1 MAKLLIKQSVAL
13 LMASLMLAAPF
24 SYQVEAAGTSSHSND
39 LQQLQSKLHASL
51 MNSLKNDTLQKS
63 ANTDAAIIDPD
74 IDTTSSKK
82 VNVIVQLNGQP
93 VTVAKYAAGLAK
105 KSFSA
110 QSAEQTLK
118 AEQKSFLSAATTKGI
133 GMKVN
138 FEYNT
143 VLNGLEVTLDA
154 NQIPQLAKIPGV
166 KAISPNITYYAAP
179 IPATPIL
186 SSETNDPINYDIDPL
201 QQIGASEAWN
211 LGYTGKGLKVGVIDT
226 GVDYLHPD
234 LASAYKGGYD
244 SFNKDDDPYE
254 DLPDDDYGFEGSDH
268 GTHVSGTIVGRAV
281 NQTSEWVQK
290 GVAYEADLYSYKVL
304 GKNIVPDDN
313 GWPVV
318 QVTGSSAQVID
329 GIEHAI
335 KDGMDVI
342 NLSLGSDMEKSPD
355 SPDSIA
361 INNAVLSGVTA
372 VVASG
377 NSGSDGYYY
386 YSMGSPASS
395 QLGIT
400 VAAATSTSKHISGT
414 VAPAFSDASV
424 PQASFSVNNAVYGA
438 VTVNE
443 AVYALDVMA
452 WGVGQEDLAQVLGTD
467 PLEAA
472 YVGLGA
478 DSDYSSDV
486 NYDGKVVIASR
497 GVLSFDVKVKN
508 AKNHHAK
515 ALIMF
520 NGNAKNGQGTEVDLS
535 EHIGGRDGKIGVAG
549 FLGENYDFLP
559 TFDMGGYEGR
569 ALARKIISAEYSN
582 KVLNFTFG
590 DSFKSEIVPGDRIA
604 DFSSRGP
611 NSDGNYSIKPD
622 ISGPGVNI
630 RSTWPAF
637 GKINPD
643 ANYERAYNRISGTSM
658 ASPHIAGLALLVL
671 QKHPDWS
678 PRDVRAALA
687 NTADTLVDEKGT
699 QYDAYSQGAGRA
711 DVFRALATPVLVEA
725 MDPIT
730 IYDEKMNPKVLQSEA
745 SSLSFGAI
753 EPGADALVKPL
764 RLKNTSEN
772 ELTYSV
778 SVVMHN
784 HVTSDPS
791 DPIETPSS
799 DNIEVKL
806 GGLVNPQSSTIT
818 VAGNTSHSFTLSA
831 KAKNGAVHGVY
842 EGEVLLQ
849 SNGLPNLHLPF
860 VIHVGK
866 DASDNDFELQD
877 MKVSN
882 VKVSYDAPI
891 EVSANL
897 LSDEMNYMELYYTG
911 VDDETSGMLSSW
923 FDINLID
930 ASLKPIP
937 AGKFTFENV
946 DGSYVGQEVDEYGR
960 LVVKQL
966 PEGPYK
972 FVVVAVRYDK
982 SLKPEKVT
990 SISQTVYVQ
999 KSSAGTEQPEPP
1011 TTPTPPPS
1019 GGGGG
1024 GGGGGYIAPPPAGN
1038 QEVASSVVQSNQTI
1052 APLTGSVAK
1061 QGDHS
1066 VVTVTDSDLQKA
1078 LDSAKQSSTAFSVS
1092 MSYSTGAEQSA
1103 SLSLTAPQVKMLQA
1117 ASKQSAI
1124 VFTWKDA
1131 SVSFPLS
1138 ALDGLET
1145 TAGLAIDI
1153 TPAAEKTSHFMES
1166 YDGAAVIGTPYT
1178 FEVSS
1183 VVDGVKTP
1191 VTLKPD
1197 QVVYRSFIVEQAVDA
1212 SRTGALYTE
1221 GTAVYPVPAQFKKT
1235 ADGKTIV
1242 TIGRP
1247 GLSTYAVAS
1256 HSVAFTDIQ
1265 SSWAKN
1271 QIEALAHKF
1280 ILNGTSLATFSPEI
1294 NVTRAQFASML
1305 VRALGLQMSAAP
1317 APFSDVTSKDW
1328 FAQDVAVAYQAGLI
1342 SGYDGIFNPNAE
1354 ISRQDLTVMLSR
1366 AIQLLSITK
1375 QSVGSVKPYTDIAQ
1389 FSVYAQESI
1398 QTVTDTGLM
1407 DGIEEAGSLFF
1418 RPTLA
1423 TTREAAAKVLYELL
1437 LAAKRIN

>member
-13 LMASLMLAAPF
+13 LMASLMLVAPY
-24 SYQVEAAGTSSHSND
+24 SYQVAAAETSSHSTD

-51 MNSLKNDTLQKS
+51 MDSLKSNSLQKS
-63 ANTDAAIIDPD
+63 TNTDAPIIDPD

-82 VNVIVQLNGQP
+82 VNVIVQLSGQP

-105 KSFSA
+105 KSFST

-118 AEQKSFLSAATTKGI
+118 AEQTSFLSAASTKGI

-143 VLNGLEVTLDA
+143 VLNGLEVTMDA
-154 NQIPQLAKIPGV
+154 NQIPQLAKVPGV

-179 IPATPIL
+179 LPATPIL
-186 SSETNDPINYDIDPL
+186 SSEANVPINYDIDPL
-201 QQIGASEAWN
+201 QQIGATEAWN

-244 SFNKDDDPYE
+244 SFYKDDDPYE
-254 DLPDDDYGFEGSDH
+254 DLPDDNYGFEGSDH

-342 NLSLGSDMEKSPD
+342 NLSLGSNMEKSPD

-414 VAPAFSDASV
+414 VAPTFSNA
-424 PQASFSVNNAVYGA
+424 QAPEARVSVNNAVYGA

-452 WGVGQEDLAQVLGTD
+452 WGVGQEDLTQVLGTD
-467 PLEAA
+467 PLEAV

-486 NYDGKVVIASR
+486 NYDGKVVFASR

-515 ALIMF
+515 ALIIF

-559 TFDMGGYEGR
+559 TFDMGGFEGR
-569 ALARKIISAEYSN
+569 ALARKIISAEYSS

-622 ISGPGVNI
+622 IGGPGVNI

-671 QKHPDWS
+671 QKHPDWT

-699 QYDAYSQGAGRA
+699 QYDVYSQGAGRA
-711 DVFRALATPVLVEA
+711 DVFSALATPALVEA
-725 MDPIT
+725 MDSIT

-745 SSLSFGAI
+745 SSVSFGAI

-764 RLKNTSEN
+764 RLKNTSET
-772 ELTYSV
+772 ELTYSA

-799 DNIEVKL
+799 DNVEVKL
-806 GGLVNPQSSTIT
+806 GGLMNPQSSTIT

-849 SNGLPNLHLPF
+849 STGLPNLHLPF

-866 DASDNDFELQD
+866 DVSDNDFELQD

-897 LSDEMNYMELYYTG
+897 VSDEMNYMELYYTG

-923 FDINLID
+923 FDINLLD

-999 KSSAGTEQPEPP
+999 KSSAGTDQPQPP
-1011 TTPTPPPS
+1011 TTPTPPTS
-1019 GGGGG
+1019 GGG
-1024 GGGGGYIAPPPAGN
+1024 GGGGGYIAPPAAGN

-1052 APLTGSVAK
+1052 VPLTGSVAQ

-1066 VVTVTDSDLQKA
+1066 TVTVTDSELQKA
-1078 LDSAKQSSTAFSVS
+1078 LDTAKQSLTAFSVS
-1092 MSYSTGAEQSA
+1092 MSSSNGADKSA
-1103 SLSLTAPQVKMLQA
+1103 SLSLTASQVNMLKA
-1117 ASKQSAI
+1117 TSKQSVI

-1131 SVSFPLS
+1131 SVSLPLS
-1138 ALDGLET
+1138 ALEGLKGS
-1145 TAGLAIDI
+1145 ASLVIDI
-1153 TPAAEKTSHFMES
+1153 TPAAEKTSYFAES

-1212 SRTGALYTE
+1212 SRTGALYAE

-1235 ADGKTIV
+1235 TDGKTIV

-1247 GLSTYAVAS
+1247 GLSTYVVAS

-1271 QIEALAHKF
+1271 QIETLTHKF
-1280 ILNGTSLATFSPEI
+1280 ILNGTSSTTFSPEI

-1305 VRALGLQMSAAP
+1305 VRALGLQMSAAA

-1366 AIQLLSITK
+1366 AIKLLSITK
-1375 QSVGSVKPYTDIAQ
+1375 QSVGTVKPYTDFAQ
-1389 FSVYAQESI
+1389 FGDYAQESI
-1398 QTVTDTGLM
+1398 QTVTDIGLM

-1418 RPTLA
+1418 RPTLS
-1423 TTREAAAKVLYELL
+1423 TTREAAAKVLHELL
-1437 LAAKRIN
+1437 IAAKRIN